1 MTDYDIE
8 ARRAGRPAA
17 RGGGGGGRLI
27 AAAAGFVVFYL
38 ATAFL
43 PNLASSPLPLPDD
56 PVEQARAW
64 YAENGL
70 AAALT
75 GVAQF
80 LSVLCLGVFV
90 VGLVAVSRT
99 ARQRSAARTARPWG
113 LAAVAAVSAGTSKP
127 EPRQDSSAEGSL
139 AGPSLPVGC

>member
-8 ARRAGRPAA
+8 ARKAGRPAA
-17 RGGGGGGRLI
+17 RGGGGGRLI

-99 ARQRSAARTARPWG
+99 AASGAPPGRPGRGGWRQWA
-113 LAAVAAVSAGTSKP
+113 
-127 EPRQDSSAEGSL
+127 
-139 AGPSLPVGC
+139 